1 MTTSLHFTMKFS
13 MYIAG
18 YLKLSVGKFLS
29 RYSYGVGIKS
39 QKLNCWLEG
48 QENKNLQL
56 DQSIK
61 NHKLRI
67 SWRLH
72 IHLYTYLKCIQK
84 LNTRTSGDLRTRSVR
99 PVPPAE
105 DTFAP
110 GMHISSPVLCHQGI
124 INIEKKIK
132 YMKRI

>member
-13 MYIAG
+13 MYIAV

-72 IHLYTYLKCIQK
+72 IHLYTKPRACVAYQRPSTLQ
-84 LNTRTSGDLRTRSVR
+84 LNDIRSHLSK
-99 PVPPAE
+99 
-105 DTFAP
+105 
-110 GMHISSPVLCHQGI
+110 MHSE
-124 INIEKKIK
+124 IE
-132 YMKRI
+132 YSD